1 MTAQEKHL
9 FSEYESTRAAESD
22 GRDLL
27 IGNSSRYVI
36 LGIVALAAYW
46 AWIFSIFHANVLNP
60 FAAEEFNAYLMLCV
74 IVAGSSALSMGAFVL
89 FGCYLQ
95 RMVDRM
101 WFTVG
106 IALLSLLTEAPAFL
120 GQVGGELSFPQAG
133 VLFAIG
139 GFASSFIYLKT
150 GPFFVWLRRAKLMR
164 SIALAFL
171 LASLLYFLPLFMT
184 PVVGISLIASFP
196 VASVACSHLVNKG
209 IGPKRLDAAESCSAY
224 RTAILERLREFVPT
238 LPRTLL
244 YTLIFGVTSYAVL
257 KLAVEQGMVM
267 VIAASIAVSSLA
279 FAVYVLSKKV
289 KADSDL
295 YRMLLLPLIAL
306 AVLPFPYVPEMLKI
320 FFLTLIIFGF
330 TCFDAIT
337 WGDLADEI
345 SDRQLPIYVSYA
357 PPTIGNFF
365 GIFIGWSVGALLY
378 AELGQAEFD
387 TGYSIFSIIIVIA
400 LVMLLVWDLI
410 KSRKE
415 ESGEPQ
421 ADAFLDKWK
430 AACEEIA
437 ETHELTNQETR
448 IHTMLARGRN
458 QHYIAEELFISPHT
472 IKTHTYH
479 IYKKLGIHSQQELI
493 DMVEAKL

>member
-1 MTAQEKHL
+1 MTALEKQP
-9 FSEYESTRAAESD
+9 FSEYESTRAAESG

-60 FAAEEFNAYLMLCV
+60 FAAGQFNAYLLLCV

-89 FGCYLQ
+89 FGWYLQ
-95 RMVDRM
+95 RLVDRP
-101 WFTVG
+101 WFGVG
-106 IALLSLLTEAPAFL
+106 VAALALLAEVPAFL
-120 GQVGGELSFPQAG
+120 GQLGWEFSFLQAG
-133 VLFAIG
+133 MLFAVG
-139 GFASSFIYLKT
+139 GFASSFVYLKT

-184 PVVGISLIASFP
+184 PVVGICMIASFP
-196 VASVACSHLVNKG
+196 VLSVACSQVVNKG
-209 IGPKRLDAAESCSAY
+209 IGPKRLEAAESCAAY
-224 RTAILERLREFVPT
+224 LKAVADRLREFVPT

-257 KLAVEQGMVM
+257 NLAVAQGMV
-267 VIAASIAVSSLA
+267 VIIAASIAVSSLA

-320 FFLTLIIFGF
+320 FFLALIIFGF

-378 AELGQAEFD
+378 AELGTAGFD
-387 TGYSIFSIIIVIA
+387 TGYAIFSIIIVIA
-400 LVMLLVWDLI
+400 LVVLLVWDLI
-410 KSRKE
+410 KSRE
-415 ESGEPQ
+415 EEFGAPQ

-437 ETHELTNQETR
+437 ETYELTNQETR

-458 QHYIAEELFISPHT
+458 QHYIADELFISPHT

-479 IYKKLGIHSQQELI
+479 IYKKLGVHSQQELI